1 MFQITNQTNILDSV
15 IFALHIGLILWSLLV
30 ELNFESCFCSI
41 TSSWR
46 VGKIWLISKL
56 MPLGVS
62 TGRGKELPRLRIG
75 QDSPTKGCRP
85 LGRRDGQKHL
95 GFPSIPVTSRRE
107 VRLFPN
113 FYCWGTIKNP
123 FKSLE
128 IPLNHRLNLILT
140 MKCNRSS
147 ISGYWF
153 EPSWKINIS
162 QWEGW
167 HPTYYGK

>member
-1 MFQITNQTNILDSV
+1 MISFGRTKLRKLLLQHHIIVACWKDLAHLETDAPWGFNWQRKRTSQTQN
-15 IFALHIGLILWSLLV
+15 
-30 ELNFESCFCSI
+30 
-41 TSSWR
+41 R
-46 VGKIWLISKL
+46 
-56 MPLGVS
+56 
-62 TGRGKELPRLRIG
+62 PR
-75 QDSPTKGCRP
+75 SPTKGCRP